1 MSAASSKVQPDVI
14 GGDRRTNRRYSLQ
27 LRLRWKVVRRGKVLS
42 SGTGQT
48 LDLSTGGICFDAGQ
62 MLPTGVNVEV
72 SIIWPVLLR
81 DASRMQLLIVGKVV
95 RCDGSRIALRASRR
109 EFRTM
114 GLVGGHL
121 EQSRGA
127 EALQ

>member
-1 MSAASSKVQPDVI
+1 M
-14 GGDRRTNRRYSLQ
+14 
-27 LRLRWKVVRRGKVLS
+27 LS

-62 MLPTGVNVEV
+62 QLPIGVNVEV
-72 SIIWPVLLR
+72 SVIWPVLLR
-81 DASRMQLLIVGKVV
+81 DVSRMQLLIVGKVV

-114 GLVGGHL
+114 GLVDRRA
-121 EQSRGA
+121 EQSREA
-127 EALQ
+127 ETVQ